1 MRQKQNAPAK
11 GATRDFGK
19 NLYDTVIFLI
29 ILLGVLWRFN
39 F

>member
-1 MRQKQNAPAK
+1 MKQKHPATAQRAAK
-11 GATRDFGK
+11 DYGK

-29 ILLGVLWRFN
+29 ILLGVLWHFN